1 MGRGSR
7 FSEALVTVPVPGSKR
22 FSRRGIIE
30 AIDGPLPRYLRSVRE
45 RFGDEVFDMFAL
57 WPAKKVD
64 RFIEALYVPFED
76 SKFALEEEAAQEEG
90 TTSAKFDAESL
101 RQWVLLKQA
110 RDPRTHNV
118 RYGTK
123 RIVG

>member
-1 MGRGSR
+1 MTTPLPGSR
-7 FSEALVTVPVPGSKR
+7 R
-22 FSRRGIIE
+22 FSRKGIIE
-30 AIDGPLPRYLRSVRE
+30 ATDGPLPRYLRSVRD
-45 RFGDEVFDMFAL
+45 RFGDEVFEVFSQ
-57 WPAKKVD
+57 WPARKVD
-64 RFIEALYVPFED
+64 KFLAALYVPFKD

-90 TTSAKFDAESL
+90 KTSAKFDEESL
-101 RQWVLLKQA
+101 RQWILLKQS